1 MPLIN
6 SATEFREYITDF
18 IFSEYWSRSCGIDQE
33 LIISEDVAGN
43 EARSTAVSSS
53 AINPEIPVYTNEF
66 WTSKQRAA
74 SRLHEIS
81 YRACF
86 KPQLPGFFIK
96 ILTDEGD
103 LVYDPF
109 TGRGTTIIEAALLG
123 RNVLSN
129 DISPLSRIICEPR
142 MNPPSVAEITERM
155 NSVPYDYNLS
165 PDIDLSMFYDE
176 RTASEIMSLKNYLD
190 ERKNSGD
197 EDHTDRW
204 IRMVATNRLTGHSP
218 GFFSVYT
225 LPPNQA
231 VLPER
236 QIKINDK
243 RGQSPEY
250 RDTRELVKKKSR
262 SLLKDIGDK
271 ALVNLRSAGE
281 NAVFLNEDAAETSH
295 IDDESISLTVTSPPF
310 LDIVNYR
317 DDNWLR
323 CWFNSLDAQSIGKK
337 ITMART
343 ASEWSSR
350 MQDVFHELFR
360 ITKPG
365 GWVAFEVG
373 EVRKGK
379 IRLDDYIVPV
389 GINAGF
395 ECAGV
400 LINEQNFTK
409 TSNIW
414 GVSNKKRG
422 TNTNRIVVFRKS

>member
-6 SATEFREYITDF
+6 SAAEFREYILDF
-18 IFSEYWSRSCGIDQE
+18 AFTEDECSVCRSDQK
-33 LIISEDVAGN
+33 LTICEDAAEDEV
-43 EARSTAVSSS
+43 RSTVVTSS
-53 AINPEIPVYTNEF
+53 AVNAEIPVYTNEF
-66 WTSKQRAA
+66 WMSRQRAA

-86 KPQLPGFFIK
+86 KPQLPGFFINL
-96 ILTDEGD
+96 LTDKGD
-103 LVYDPF
+103 WVYDPF
-109 TGRGTTIIEAALLG
+109 TGRGTTVIEAALLG
-123 RNVLSN
+123 RNVVSN
-129 DISPLSRIICEPR
+129 DISPLSRLICEPR
-142 MNPPSVAEITERM
+142 LYPPSVSEIKERVD
-155 NSVPYDYNLS
+155 SIPYDYSLS

-176 RTASEIMSLKNYLD
+176 KTASEIMSLKNYLD
-190 ERKNSGD
+190 GRKNSGD

-236 QIKINDK
+236 QVIINEK

-250 RDTRELVKKKSR
+250 RDTRRLIKKKSS
-262 SLLKDIGDK
+262 SLLKDIDNNK
-271 ALVNLRSAGE
+271 LSCLTSAGD
-281 NAVFLNEDAAETSH
+281 NAVFLNADAAKTSL
-295 IDDESISLTVTSPPF
+295 IEDESISLTVTSPPF

-323 CWFNSLDAQSIGKK
+323 CWFNSLDAEAIGRE

-343 ASEWSSR
+343 ATEWASR

-373 EVRKGK
+373 EVRNGK
-379 IRLDDYIVPV
+379 IRLDDYIVPA
-389 GINAGF
+389 GINSGF

-400 LINEQNFTK
+400 LINEQDFTK